1 MKKLNNAEV
10 EDFSDEVYRILKEIP
25 IDYCRRV
32 LERSLEY
39 RRRYDEPDLDYSSS
53 EEEEDYNK
61 LDGET
66 SDMSTDEED

>member
-32 LERSLEY
+32 LERSYEY
-39 RRRYDEPDLDYSSS
+39 RKRYDEPELDYSSS
-53 EEEEDYNK
+53 EEEDNNV
-61 LDGET
+61 DGET
-66 SDMSTDEED
+66 SDSCTTDDED